1 MQVLKY
7 KQEVSNGVPIYC
19 GLAGICTRANSAA
32 RVCTMYTRV
41 YINIYIYIHV
51 YIRRLVSLQGS
62 TRRGGLNPLR
72 DIDAAASVDIV
83 GGPIDR

>member
-1 MQVLKY
+1 MECLYIV
-7 KQEVSNGVPIYC
+7 G
-19 GLAGICTRANSAA
+19 CTRTNGAA
-32 RVCTMYTRV
+32 RVCTMFTEYS
-41 YINIYIYIHV
+41 YIYIHIHRV
-51 YIRRLVSLQGS
+51 VSVQGS